1 MTLVLLILFAVYIIF
16 EAADRNQLYVT
27 VISTLLLNLTCS
39 PTIAPRRLPKV
50 KTPLSSP
57 NSFGREHNVEVTPG
71 SPLITF
77 LVSAFSALC
86 ESWGCYLSRSVDCTP
101 AWYNVTKAFV
111 RDTNRFR
118 YYCGSQDTELCLGL
132 ECPKRAERAT
142 SGSQSGVHPRTKHA
156 LSQVLIAILAFW

>member
-1 MTLVLLILFAVYIIF
+1 VPESAKPFNLWRKRSYEPPIRAYVRGTIALMTLVLLILFAVYIIF

-57 NSFGREHNVEVTPG
+57 NSFGREHDVEVTPG

-77 LVSAFSALC
+77 LVSAFSALLRKL
-86 ESWGCYLSRSVDCTP
+86 GVLPFPLSGLHSCLVQRNQGICTRYKPLSVLL
-101 AWYNVTKAFV
+101 WVT
-111 RDTNRFR
+111 RHRT
-118 YYCGSQDTELCLGL
+118 L
-132 ECPKRAERAT
+132 
-142 SGSQSGVHPRTKHA
+142 SGT
-156 LSQVLIAILAFW
+156 